1 MPRFSGFSL
10 GKLATCMA
18 GGAGLIVILGTADGA
33 SVRHGLRASLHLFCR
48 ETSYTIGNLPAPA
61 VLPAPSL
68 LRASLMHQRGKELS
82 TLVELQIGRLSNRGA
97 LPCTEVASADAASM
111 SEKPDKLV

>member
-1 MPRFSGFSL
+1 MPRCGGFSI

-33 SVRHGLRASLHLFCR
+33 SARHGLRASLHVFCR
-48 ETSYTIGNLPAPA
+48 ETSFTIGNLPAPA

-68 LRASLMHQRGKELS
+68 LRASLMRQRGEELS
-82 TLVELQIGRLSNRGA
+82 TLVELQIGRLSNQRE
-97 LPCTEVASADAASM
+97 LPGTEAFRAEAADMSA
-111 SEKPDKLV
+111 KPDELV